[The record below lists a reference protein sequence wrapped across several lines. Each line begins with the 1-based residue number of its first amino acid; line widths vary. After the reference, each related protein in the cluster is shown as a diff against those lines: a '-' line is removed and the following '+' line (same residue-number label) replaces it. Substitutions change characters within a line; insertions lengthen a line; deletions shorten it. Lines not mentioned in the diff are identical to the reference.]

1 MQVSDAVNMG
11 RRRHLEGTVMAKLW
25 APAGLL
31 WIWRMAAGSGRR
43 RTAPARVG
51 GTTAAAELLHG
62 LLRFQGEQKEGRE
75 QGHGQH
81 ALTSLT
87 SMPPSTRPPS
97 LDHDPCDGTPLMPA
111 AVPGSMI
118 YSTSC
123 VESSSPHQ
131 HSAGPLSGIGV
142 RISSCLC
149 KSRGRLLDRISKSP
163 SPPQR
168 LQSRTAVPVDGSG

>member
-1 MQVSDAVNMG
+1 MACCGSREN
-11 RRRHLEGTVMAKLW
+11 RRK
-25 APAGLL
+25 
-31 WIWRMAAGSGRR
+31 
-43 RTAPARVG
+43 G
-51 GTTAAAELLHG
+51 GE
-62 LLRFQGEQKEGRE
+62 E
-75 QGHGQH
+75 GHGQQ
-81 ALTSLT
+81 ALTLLT
-87 SMPPSTRPPS
+87 YMPPSTRPPS

-123 VESSSPHQ
+123 VDSSSPHQ

-142 RISSCLC
+142 RISSGLC